1 MAAWLDGTAPNT
13 PPGFDKGWECVQEA
27 GDIVFVPREWFHA
40 VVNLDDDTVSVA
52 GQPNGDIL
60 GNWVTRN
67 GKHELLH
74 GAQIV
79 GYNTIAPKKK
89 KATGAL
95 NEADFLQNIA
105 PKLALRRGKL
115 TDLTPQ
121 QIFQRY
127 DEDQNHLLDKK
138 ELKKVYSLLTEGL

>member
-74 GAQIV
+74 GVQIT
-79 GYNTIAPKKK
+79 GYNKITPKKK
-89 KATGAL
+89 LG
-95 NEADFLQNIA
+95 
-105 PKLALRRGKL
+105 
-115 TDLTPQ
+115 
-121 QIFQRY
+121 
-127 DEDQNHLLDKK
+127 
-138 ELKKVYSLLTEGL
+138 